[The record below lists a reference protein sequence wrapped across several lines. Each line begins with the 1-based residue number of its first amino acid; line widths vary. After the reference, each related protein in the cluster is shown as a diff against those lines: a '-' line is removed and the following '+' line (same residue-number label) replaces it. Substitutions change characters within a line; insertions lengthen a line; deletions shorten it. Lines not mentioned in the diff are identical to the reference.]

1 MTYEELQQ
9 ILYQAKQEERGY
21 NYSECE
27 RLCNVVFQAIE
38 NEKLTEGE
46 QNFLRVRA
54 LHLSGN
60 VSCRLHQY
68 PLALEKFSR
77 ALDIAIVHNNRNG
90 QSGLLDEIGGVYWL
104 IADYP
109 KALEYYH
116 KALTITEELGVLHD
130 IAKVLADI
138 GLVYM
143 DIEEY
148 ERALK
153 YYQRALAI
161 AEKEQDKSSITIYL
175 GNIGNV
181 YGALEDYNQCLEY
194 HLKGLSIAKEIGNLR
209 SVSAKLSNI
218 GIVYRKLNEYSMSM
232 EKLHESLSLTERI
245 GDKYGITINL
255 INMAELYSIEEFIE
269 HDIHKAIEYDLK
281 ALKISEEIKDR
292 HTQLTAQRKLAEIYK
307 KQQSWELFALT
318 LEKYY
323 TLEKEIQS
331 EDTKRIADKY
341 AYELQ
346 IVEQEKQIAVEQ
358 ARNEEIRRQQYI
370 LEEQAAKIQLANI
383 ELQERNIQLDS
394 AYLQLSEQAAKI
406 QLTNTELQ
414 ERNIEL
420 DNAYLQL
427 SEQAAK
433 IQLTNTELQE
443 RNIELDNAYLQLSEQ
458 AAKIQMKNTEL
469 HETNIELNTANQ
481 KLDEAGKFKMK
492 ILGIASHD
500 LKNPIAGINLSAE
513 VLMRYEKL
521 SPQST
526 KMMKNILNS
535 SKRMLDIVVN
545 LMDVSARELGQIKLT
560 NSSVDITT
568 LVEDISKEY
577 LMRAAEKKQTIEFLS
592 NGICTVFADE
602 QCLRQVFDNLISN
615 AIKYS
620 EQEKLINISVTSS
633 EKKVKIAVA
642 DQGQGLSNEDKV
654 LMFRDFQKLS
664 SKPTGGESSTGLG
677 LSVVKH
683 FVELHGG
690 KVWAE
695 SEGKGMGSTF
705 VVELPILN

>member
-27 RLCNVVFQAIE
+27 RLCNVVFHAIE
-38 NEKLTEGE
+38 NEKLTEDE
-46 QNFLRVRA
+46 QQSLRMRA

-60 VSCRLHQY
+60 VLCRTHHY
-68 PLALEKFSR
+68 SLALEKFNQ
-77 ALDIAIVHNNRNG
+77 ALDIAMVKNNRKI
-90 QSGLLDEIGGVYWL
+90 QAGLLDEIGGVYWYTS
-104 IADYP
+104 DYP

-116 KALTITEELGVLHD
+116 KALIITEEIGIQHD

-143 DIEEY
+143 GIEEY
-148 ERALK
+148 DHALK
-153 YYQRALAI
+153 YYRRALAI

-175 GNIGNV
+175 SNVGNV
-181 YGALEDYNQCLEY
+181 YGALEDYDQCLEY

-218 GIVYRKLNEYSMSM
+218 GIVYRKQNDYAKSM
-232 EKLHESLSLTERI
+232 ESVLESLSITEKI
-245 GDKYGITINL
+245 ADKYGMAINL
-255 INMAELYSIEEFIE
+255 TNMASIFSIEEFVE
-269 HDIHKAIEYDLK
+269 YDIHKAIEYNLK
-281 ALKISEEIKDR
+281 ALEISEEIRDK
-292 HTQLTAQRKLAEIYK
+292 HTQLTIHRKLSEIYK
-307 KQQSWELFALT
+307 EQKLWELYSLT

-323 TLEKEIQS
+323 SLEKEIQS
-331 EDTKRIADKY
+331 EDIKRIADKY

-358 ARNEEIRRQQYI
+358 ARNEEIRRQQHI
-370 LEEQAAKIQLANI
+370 LEEQAAKIQLTNT
-383 ELQERNIQLDS
+383 ELQERNIQLDN
-394 AYLQLSEQAAKI
+394 ANFQLSEQAAKI

-433 IQLTNTELQE
+433 IQL
-443 RNIELDNAYLQLSEQ
+443 
-458 AAKIQMKNTEL
+458 KNTEL
-469 HETNIELNTANQ
+469 HEANIELNAANQ
-481 KLDEAGKFKMK
+481 KLEEAGQFKMK

-577 LMRAAEKKQTIEFLS
+577 LMRATEKKQTIEFLS

-620 EQEKLINISVTSS
+620 EHEKLINISVTSAK
-633 EKKVKIAVA
+633 KKVKIAIA
-642 DQGQGLSNEDKV
+642 DQGQGLSSEDKV

-690 KVWAE
+690 TVWAE
-695 SEGKGMGSTF
+695 SEGKGRGSTF
-705 VVELPILN
+705 VVELPIQE